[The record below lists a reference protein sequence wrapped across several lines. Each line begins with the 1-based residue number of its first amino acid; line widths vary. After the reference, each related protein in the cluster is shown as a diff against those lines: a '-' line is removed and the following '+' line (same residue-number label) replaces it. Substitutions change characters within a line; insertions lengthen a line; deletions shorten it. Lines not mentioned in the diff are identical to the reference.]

1 MKKNIMKNKSLFLIP
16 VLLTILL
23 VSCTKNFEEINTDP
37 NRVNRISPGTLL
49 NPILYEVGSFNM
61 RKADDFTFN
70 LMQDALPFPSTS
82 GGIHRYDVSENSG
95 NSTWTTYYR
104 WLTNVKEMYTAA
116 VDQKDP
122 NYQAIALTLN
132 AMIYANLTDCFGDIP
147 MEEAARGDEGILRPK
162 FTSQQKVY
170 EKIIADL
177 DSANNLYLTT
187 KSMIYGTEMLYL
199 NNVSNWKRFTNSL
212 QMRLLLRL
220 SKRTEMG
227 SLVKLKSII
236 DNPAKYPVFTANDQ
250 AAVIKLSG
258 VTPFVSPWGRAI
270 DFTTFRAAGLFFTN
284 NLNDFNDPRR
294 DKILTQARNKAG
306 TSSIGYKGIPS
317 GYAGSDSQFDYI
329 PSNMNI
335 ALATA
340 PMSVVLMSYAEV
352 EMIKAEAEFRNNNTV
367 AAKAA
372 YEKGVKASIEQWG
385 AITPSDYFTN
395 LKAAY
400 NGTLERIML
409 QKYYALFFTDFQQW
423 FEYRRTGFPV
433 LPVGAGMLNNQ
444 IMPVRYRYPPSV
456 QSTNNENYNNAVTAM
471 GGDNINIKVWWE
483 K

>member
-1 MKKNIMKNKSLFLIP
+1 MKNKSLFLIP
-16 VLLTILL
+16 ILLTILL
-23 VSCTKNFEEINTDP
+23 ASCTKNFEEINTDP

-122 NYQAIALTLN
+122 NYQAIAMTLN

-147 MEEAARGDEGILRPK
+147 MEEAAKGDEGIFRPK
-162 FTSQQKVY
+162 FTTQQKVY

-187 KSMIYGTEMLYL
+187 KPMIYGTEMLYA
-199 NNVSNWKRFTNSL
+199 NNISNWKRFTNSL

-270 DFTTFRAAGLFFTN
+270 DFTTFRAAGIFFTN

-340 PMSVVLMSYAEV
+340 PMSVILMNYAEV

-385 AITPSDYFTN
+385 AILPSDYFTN
-395 LKAAY
+395 VKAAY
-400 NGTLERIML
+400 NGTIERILL

-433 LPVGAGMLNNQ
+433 LPVGAGMLNNK

>member
-1 MKKNIMKNKSLFLIP
+1 MKNKSLFLIP
-16 VLLTILL
+16 ILLTILL
-23 VSCTKNFEEINTDP
+23 ASCTKNFEEINTDP

-122 NYQAIALTLN
+122 NYQAIAMTLN

-147 MEEAARGDEGILRPK
+147 MEEAAKGDEGIFRPK
-162 FTSQQKVY
+162 FTTQQKVY

-187 KSMIYGTEMLYL
+187 KPMIYGTEMLYA
-199 NNVSNWKRFTNSL
+199 NNISNWKRFTNSL

-270 DFTTFRAAGLFFTN
+270 DFTTFRAAGIFFTN

-340 PMSVVLMSYAEV
+340 PMSVILMNYAEV

-385 AITPSDYFTN
+385 AILPSDYFTN
-395 LKAAY
+395 VKAAY
-400 NGTLERIML
+400 NGTIERIML

-433 LPVGAGMLNNQ
+433 LPVGAGMLNNK

>member
-1 MKKNIMKNKSLFLIP
+1 MKNKSLFLIP

-23 VSCTKNFEEINTDP
+23 ASCTKNFEEINTDP

-49 NPILYEVGSFNM
+49 NPILYEVASFNM

-104 WLTNVKEMYTAA
+104 WLTNVKEMYTAS
-116 VDQKDP
+116 VEQKDP
-122 NYQAIALTLN
+122 NYQAIAMTLN

-177 DSANNLYLTT
+177 DSANNLYVTT
-187 KSMIYGTEMLYL
+187 KTMIYGTELLYA

-212 QMRLLLRL
+212 QMRILLRL

-236 DNPAKYPVFTANDQ
+236 DNPVKYPVFTANDQ
-250 AAVIKLSG
+250 AAVVKLSG

-270 DFTTFRAAGLFFTN
+270 DFTTFRAAGIFFTN

-306 TSSIGYKGIPS
+306 TATIGYRGIPS

-335 ALATA
+335 ALVTA

-352 EMIKAEAEFRNNNTV
+352 EMIKSEAEFRNNNAV
-367 AAKAA
+367 AAKTA

-385 AITPSDYFTN
+385 AVMPTDYFTN

-409 QKYYALFFTDFQQW
+409 QKYYALYFTDFQQW

-433 LPVGAGMLNNQ
+433 VPVGAGMLNNK
-444 IMPVRYRYPPSV
+444 IMPVRYRYPPTV
-456 QSTNNENYNNAVTAM
+456 QSTNNENYNQAVTAM

>member
-1 MKKNIMKNKSLFLIP
+1 MKNKSLFLIP
-16 VLLTILL
+16 ILLTILL
-23 VSCTKNFEEINTDP
+23 ASCTKNFEEINTDP

-104 WLTNVKEMYTAA
+104 WLTNVKEMYVAA

-122 NYQAIALTLN
+122 NYQAIAMTLN

-147 MEEAARGDEGILRPK
+147 MEEAARGDEGIFRPK
-162 FTSQQKVY
+162 FTTQKKVY

-187 KSMIYGTEMLYL
+187 KPMIYGTEMLYA
-199 NNVSNWKRFTNSL
+199 NNISNWKRFTNSL

-372 YEKGVKASIEQWG
+372 YEKGVKASVEQWG
-385 AITPSDYFTN
+385 AILPSDYFTN

-400 NGTLERIML
+400 NGTIERIML

-456 QSTNNENYNNAVTAM
+456 QSTNTENYNNAVTAM

>member
-1 MKKNIMKNKSLFLIP
+1 MKNKSLLLIP
-16 VLLTILL
+16 VLLTLL
-23 VSCTKNFEEINTDP
+23 LASCTKNFEEINTDP

-49 NPILYEVGSFNM
+49 NPILYEVASFNM
-61 RKADDFTFN
+61 RKADDFTFS

-104 WLTNVKEMYTAA
+104 WLTNIKEMYTAS
-116 VDQKDP
+116 VEQKDP
-122 NYQAIALTLN
+122 NYQAIAMTLN
-132 AMIYANLTDCFGDIP
+132 AMIYATLTDCFGDIP

-162 FTSQQKVY
+162 FTTQQKVY

-187 KSMIYGTEMLYL
+187 RSMIYGTELLYA
-199 NNVSNWKRFTNSL
+199 NNISNWRRFTNSL
-212 QMRLLLRL
+212 QMRILLRL

-236 DNPAKYPVFTANDQ
+236 DNPVKYPVFTANDQ
-250 AAVIKLSG
+250 AAVVKLSG

-270 DFTTFRAAGLFFTN
+270 DFTTFRAAGIFFTN

-306 TSSIGYKGIPS
+306 TANIGYRGIPS

-335 ALATA
+335 ALVTA
-340 PMSVVLMSYAEV
+340 PMNVVLMSYAEV
-352 EMIKAEAEFRNNNTV
+352 EMIKAEVEFRINNAV

-385 AITPSDYFTN
+385 AIMPTDYFTN
-395 LKAAY
+395 VKAAY

-433 LPVGAGMLNNQ
+433 MPVGAGMLNNR

-456 QSTNNENYNNAVTAM
+456 QSTNTENYNQAVAAM

>member
-1 MKKNIMKNKSLFLIP
+1 MKNKSLFLIP
-16 VLLTILL
+16 ILLTILL
-23 VSCTKNFEEINTDP
+23 ASCTKNFEEINTDP

-122 NYQAIALTLN
+122 NYQAIAMTLN

-147 MEEAARGDEGILRPK
+147 MEEAAKGDEGIFRPK
-162 FTSQQKVY
+162 FTTQQKVY

-187 KSMIYGTEMLYL
+187 KPMIYGTEMLYA
-199 NNVSNWKRFTNSL
+199 NNISNWKRFTNSL

-270 DFTTFRAAGLFFTN
+270 DFTTFRAAGIFFTN

-306 TSSIGYKGIPS
+306 TSSIGYKGIP
-317 GYAGSDSQFDYI
+317 
-329 PSNMNI
+329 
-335 ALATA
+335 
-340 PMSVVLMSYAEV
+340 VSY
-352 EMIKAEAEFRNNNTV
+352 TH
-367 AAKAA
+367 
-372 YEKGVKASIEQWG
+372 
-385 AITPSDYFTN
+385 
-395 LKAAY
+395 L
-400 NGTLERIML
+400 TLPTKRI
-409 QKYYALFFTDFQQW
+409 
-423 FEYRRTGFPV
+423 V
-433 LPVGAGMLNNQ
+433 
-444 IMPVRYRYPPSV
+444 
-456 QSTNNENYNNAVTAM
+456 
-471 GGDNINIKVWWE
+471 
-483 K
+483 